1 MMHPTN
7 NIFTK
12 RFMGKTMKNFFILT
26 FFIGL
31 SICSAQQNTASTKKL
46 AITVDDL
53 PLATSVNHS
62 PTKYKEI
69 FLKGLDQLK
78 KTNAPIIGFVNETF
92 CYSNGREEKRRISLL
107 EEWLNAGLDLG
118 NHTFSHADANK
129 LPVDKFTEDIKK
141 GEIICSALL
150 KAKGKQIKYFRF
162 PYLRTGIT
170 LEDKTKIEKFLE
182 KNGYTI
188 APATI
193 TSPAEMTYAEAYR
206 NLMKNKDTVSMK
218 KAADEFVKLL
228 SDRITLGE
236 KQSINLFKREISQ
249 ILILHNSEMCSDS
262 WIKII
267 DMIRGKGYTIVTL
280 EEAMKDEVYQTKDNY
295 VDYGGLDW
303 LSRWAK
309 ARGVSNSIFSGR
321 QPEPSEWINKL
332 AENRVGY

>member
-1 MMHPTN
+1 
-7 NIFTK
+7 
-12 RFMGKTMKNFFILT
+12 MKNFFILA
-26 FFIGL
+26 FFL
-31 SICSAQQNTASTKKL
+31 FVSICTAQQNNIPVKKL
-46 AITVDDL
+46 SITIDDL

-62 PTKYKEI
+62 PTKYREI

-78 KTNAPIIGFVNETF
+78 KANAPIIGFVNETF
-92 CYSNGREEKRRISLL
+92 CYSNGREEKRRVSLL

-129 LPVDKFTEDIKK
+129 LPVDKFNEDIKK

-150 KAKGKQIKYFRF
+150 KAKGKKEKYFRF

-170 LEDKTKIEKFLE
+170 IENKTAIEKFLE
-182 KNGYTI
+182 LNGYTI

-206 NLMKNKDTVSMK
+206 NLMKNKDTASMK
-218 KAADEFVKLL
+218 KAIDEYVKLL

-236 KQSINLFKREISQ
+236 KQSVNLFKREISQ
-249 ILILHNSEMCSDS
+249 ILILHNSELNSDC
-262 WIKII
+262 WVKIV
-267 DMIRGKGYTIVTL
+267 DMIRGKGYAIVSL
-280 EEAMKDEVYQTKDNY
+280 DEAMKDEVYQTKDNY

-309 ARGVSNSIFSGR
+309 AKGVSNSIFSGR